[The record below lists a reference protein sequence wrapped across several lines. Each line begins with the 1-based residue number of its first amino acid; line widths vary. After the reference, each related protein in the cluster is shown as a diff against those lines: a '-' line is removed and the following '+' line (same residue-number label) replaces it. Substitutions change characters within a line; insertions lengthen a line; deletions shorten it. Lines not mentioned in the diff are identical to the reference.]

1 MPKCYGIV
9 YRKGFDFA
17 SLVTAGVDG
26 FLQSLTGET
35 MSGYYIGTRTP
46 ANLGNLA
53 AVAARRQA
61 NIPRFGHRTAVKP
74 LSACR
79 AGGGELAGSPPA
91 RHTLSLFKV
100 RHQGHKNR
108 LRASQIWNQHSERTE
123 RQIDRRAPVFRPLT
137 ELTFNPSTRARKEKA
152 QGRCVS
158 LTGRWSG
165 HSAEYRFTTLR
176 PRTRERRSTLRSASK
191 FIVALLLCL

>member
-1 MPKCYGIV
+1 MCYGIV
-9 YRKGFDFA
+9 YRKGFGFA
-17 SLVTAGVDG
+17 SIVAAGVEG

-35 MSGYYIGTRTP
+35 LSGCYIGTRTH

-61 NIPRFGHRTAVKP
+61 NIPRFGHRTAVKL

-91 RHTLSLFKV
+91 RHTLSLFKE
-100 RHQGHKNR
+100 RRQGHKNR

-123 RQIDRRAPVFRPLT
+123 RQTERCATVFRPLT
-137 ELTFNPSTRARKEKA
+137 ELTANTRHRKATA
-152 QGRCVS
+152 QDHCAS
-158 LTGRWSG
+158 LTRRWNGRLAKPVSW
-165 HSAEYRFTTLR
+165 R
-176 PRTRERRSTLRSASK
+176 
-191 FIVALLLCL
+191 